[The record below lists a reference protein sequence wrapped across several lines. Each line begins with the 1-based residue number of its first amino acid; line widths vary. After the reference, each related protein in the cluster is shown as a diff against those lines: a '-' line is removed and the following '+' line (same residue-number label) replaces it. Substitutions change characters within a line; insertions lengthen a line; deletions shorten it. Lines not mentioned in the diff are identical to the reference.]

1 MLPRFQHILIP
12 VDFSTKTRA
21 ALDVAVEMAAV
32 NHSRVTLL
40 HVVEPIEVGGSVD
53 TELDEFYKQLGAN
66 AVAELDYLSQRFDGL
81 PCDVQ
86 CRTEFGKRVSTIV
99 KFIERRNVDLVIL
112 SSHRLD
118 TSQPVRSLASVSYQV
133 GILAPCAVLMV
144 KTEQTGQSAAAGES
158 S

>member
-12 VDFSTKTRA
+12 VDFSTKTRV
-21 ALDVAVEMAAV
+21 ALEVAVEMAAV

-40 HVVEPIEVGGSVD
+40 HVIEPIEVGGSTD
-53 TELDEFYKQLGAN
+53 PELDDFYKHLGAN
-66 AVAELDYLSQRFDGL
+66 AVAELDYLAQRFDGL

-86 CRTEFGKRVSTIV
+86 CRTEFGKRVPTIV
-99 KFIERRNVDLVIL
+99 NFVEQRNVDLIIL

-144 KTEQTGQSAAAGES
+144 KTEGKAASEPAGES